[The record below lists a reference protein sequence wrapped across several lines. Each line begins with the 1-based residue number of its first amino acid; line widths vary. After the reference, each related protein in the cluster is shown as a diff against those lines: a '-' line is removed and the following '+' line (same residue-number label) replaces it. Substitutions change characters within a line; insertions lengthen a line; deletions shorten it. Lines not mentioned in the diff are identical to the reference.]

1 MKVSKEKAAEN
12 RTAIVKAA
20 GRLFRERG
28 FDKVGVAEI
37 TKAAGLTHGGF
48 YGHFAS
54 KDALAA
60 EACEAAFAEA
70 LDRLPAVEE
79 SPEGALDSFLTGY
92 LSERHRDQPDAGCPM
107 AAFAGDVARQDP
119 AVRER
124 FGAGVVR
131 FFDVIEARLPDREG
145 EGAADRRARAVA
157 IVSALIGGMAL
168 ARATAQANPELSA
181 EILESLR
188 RQLGASGGTSRSGP
202 EQSTRAGTRHR

>member
-28 FDKVGVAEI
+28 FEKVGVAEI

-60 EACEAAFAEA
+60 EACEAAFEDS
-70 LDRLPAVEE
+70 LDRLRADDA
-79 SPEGALDSFLTGY
+79 SPDGALDAFLTRY
-92 LSERHRDQPDAGCPM
+92 LSERHRDRPDAGCPM
-107 AAFAGDVARQDP
+107 AAFAGEVARQDP
-119 AVRER
+119 AVQER
-124 FGAGVVR
+124 FVTGVER
-131 FFDVIEARLPDREG
+131 FFEAVETRLPDREG
-145 EGAADRRARAVA
+145 EGAADRRARAIT

-168 ARATAQANPELSA
+168 ARATARTDPDRSA
-181 EILESLR
+181 EILEALR
-188 RQLGASGGTSRSGP
+188 RQIGTLGTGGG
-202 EQSTRAGTRHR
+202 